1 MRWGESD
8 GNHRKDEGFRFDGHR
23 LREFIIY
30 IYISYIIFK
39 YLYHRLQNLASSDVH
54 PFQWVSSWSSIM
66 IPGHMEGAPHFQTII
81 QLSNDYPM
89 IIQLKWIS
97 TTDSPKS
104 FAIIQWLSNT
114 GWWFQICFIFHFI
127 YRIILPIDELIFFKM
142 VIAPPT
148 SLPLAYPF
156 INGIIMDLS
165 QYNGIIKMVKTT
177 NQNSSK
183 WFFQNPLA
191 PPKKVTIE
199 SMYCRYGMQADG
211 RSQSLGCTVL
221 GTNTW
226 PGPQTVSESWIFQK
240 SNMNR
245 STLW

>member
-1 MRWGESD
+1 
-8 GNHRKDEGFRFDGHR
+8 
-23 LREFIIY
+23 
-30 IYISYIIFK
+30 
-39 YLYHRLQNLASSDVH
+39 
-54 PFQWVSSWSSIM
+54 
-66 IPGHMEGAPHFQTII
+66 
-81 QLSNDYPM
+81 
-89 IIQLKWIS
+89 
-97 TTDSPKS
+97 
-104 FAIIQWLSNT
+104 
-114 GWWFQICFIFHFI
+114 
-127 YRIILPIDELIFFKM
+127 
-142 VIAPPT
+142 
-148 SLPLAYPF
+148 
-156 INGIIMDLS
+156 MDLS